1 MKEKFTHFKN
11 KNFKNKNY
19 FENFSHTAKLYIKSI
34 TRMQINYS
42 FKNILS

>member
-1 MKEKFTHFKN
+1 MKEKFTH
-11 KNFKNKNY
+11 FKNKNY